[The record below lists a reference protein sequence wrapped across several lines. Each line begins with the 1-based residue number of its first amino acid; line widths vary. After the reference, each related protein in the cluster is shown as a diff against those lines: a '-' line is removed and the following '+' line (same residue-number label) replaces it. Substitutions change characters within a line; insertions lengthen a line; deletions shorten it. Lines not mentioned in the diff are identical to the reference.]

1 MERRIPT
8 VFVTTHGA
16 YPYIIENN
24 KIHIRYNII
33 PEGMTVYIVETA
45 PLGVCN
51 INTALDNN
59 LIGNEI
65 EKYMKYGMHKQEL
78 IYRIVDFMEQAHKD
92 YTEDLEESAED
103 ERLINL
109 RIEGKMYSLKK
120 LVGGDYYD
128 DKIFS
133 RDSNDTKS
141 YNEPN
146 FNKEI
151 KYDMRINFMIYIRLL
166 II

>member
-16 YPYIIENN
+16 YPYIFENN

-51 INTALDNN
+51 INTAFDNN

-65 EKYMKYGMHKQEL
+65 EKYMKYGTDKEEL
-78 IYRIVDFMEQAHKD
+78 IYGIVDFMEQAH
-92 YTEDLEESAED
+92 
-103 ERLINL
+103 
-109 RIEGKMYSLKK
+109 
-120 LVGGDYYD
+120 
-128 DKIFS
+128 S
-133 RDSNDTKS
+133 R
-141 YNEPN
+141 
-146 FNKEI
+146 
-151 KYDMRINFMIYIRLL
+151 
-166 II
+166 